1 MNKVRETKLAVA
13 IWKSTGVAHAAM
25 AVPSRDRE
33 GVVEA
38 ISRAHPSLTVRARI
52 CAIFVGGEGS
62 NRVCKLFSDH
72 VILNRA

>member
-1 MNKVRETKLAVA
+1 M
-13 IWKSTGVAHAAM
+13 GVPHAAQGGGTEHEK
-25 AVPSRDRE
+25 VGPSRDRE
-33 GVVEA
+33 GAVEA

-72 VILNRA
+72 AMLNRA

>member
-1 MNKVRETKLAVA
+1 MPLKAAAQSMKKLDR
-13 IWKSTGVAHAAM
+13 AA
-25 AVPSRDRE
+25 SE
-33 GVVEA
+33 GAVEA

-72 VILNRA
+72 VMLNRA